1 MNGEIKCEF
10 THDMIVDLKNIKPFL
25 SELENCFINELN
37 ESSKYLK
44 KRQSRI
50 KKLNRIIN
58 E

>member
-37 ESSKYLK
+37 ELNESSKYLK
-44 KRQSRI
+44 KGSHV
-50 KKLNRIIN
+50 
-58 E
+58 